1 MNLSTVL
8 VSLASTLIAAATI
21 GCASAPPQLTP
32 FPAGRAILLL
42 DGPVHL
48 GDNRAGGQ
56 SFTNGDAAA
65 ARVCSLVNMPR
76 PTMAY
81 VQVQNVRQTESLGD
95 LLTVNGKPIRLP
107 ITLERDPRGVS
118 SNATSASPVEL
129 VSLAAGPS
137 EICLV
142 AGQRPCGDLD
152 DFEVDQVVLFVQGI
166 DEGEVSVRRNLMMGR
181 PAPTAPPSVPWGRD
195 QSPFAQTA
203 ATAGHG
209 GYCGEE

>member
-1 MNLSTVL
+1 MNR
-8 VSLASTLIAAATI
+8 SLLLAAAASTLMTAA
-21 GCASAPPQLTP
+21 CAGAPARITP
-32 FPAGRAILLL
+32 FPAGHAILLL
-42 DGPVHL
+42 DGPAHL

-56 SFTNGDAAA
+56 SFTNGDAVA
-65 ARVCSLVNMPR
+65 ARVCSLVNLPR

-107 ITLERDPRGVS
+107 ITLERDPRGIS

-142 AGQRPCGDLD
+142 SGQRPCGDLD

-166 DEGEVSVRRNLMMGR
+166 DEEEVSVRRNLVMGR

-195 QSPFAQTA
+195 QSPYTVAQ
-203 ATAGHG
+203 ATTP
-209 GYCGEE
+209 YCVD